1 MTAMD
6 DICSAEA
13 ELRLARDAFDA
24 HLTLSI
30 EGMSGEEIE
39 RAKAE
44 FTAASRRY
52 NVAVDRV
59 ARLRAN
65 MSRPTKG

>member
-6 DICSAEA
+6 DVRSAQA
-13 ELRLARDAFDA
+13 ELRFARDAFDA
-24 HLTLSI
+24 QCAVHI
-30 EGMSGEEIE
+30 DGMSGEEIE
-39 RAKAE
+39 QAKAE
-44 FTAASRRY
+44 LTAASRRY

-65 MSRPTKG
+65 MSPPN